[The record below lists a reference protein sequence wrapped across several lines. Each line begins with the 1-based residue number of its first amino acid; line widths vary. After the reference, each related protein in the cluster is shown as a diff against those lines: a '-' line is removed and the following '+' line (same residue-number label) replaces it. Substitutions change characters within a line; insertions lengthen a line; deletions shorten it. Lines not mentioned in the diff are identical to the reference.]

1 MEKQQVREK
10 RIPVFTVLKK
20 GAILKNIFVVN
31 SRDLSS
37 HGKDDA
43 EAEEILLVGHHPDC
57 DILLTHPSISR
68 YHLQI
73 RSLPSRQKLFLTD
86 LSSVHGTWVT
96 DQKVEPDACV
106 EVKEGDVIR
115 IGGSTRI
122 YSLHWI
128 PLSRAYDIDVSPL
141 HASTQNLEVAHQ
153 HQSQGSAEDGDG
165 HLDVTS
171 EGSGSSVPS
180 EDEDTYSTTTAILVP
195 LFSSTVLTLP
205 VEEEEE
211 EDPYLSAKETSS
223 LPVPRD
229 YSIGTENLQIRD
241 EVQAESTS
249 SGSLSLAQID
259 GGCFEAAGCQAFEL
273 AAEAETMRPFQEVN
287 GETAEHLTKAEIQSH
302 VYNGELKVS
311 GQDIAVSPRSSPQGK
326 QLIEM
331 LTEDAQGLL
340 GSQYGNEVSIETDTE
355 NLHEIGNDGRSTW
368 HSEDLEQSGLRSF
381 LLTPTQKPRTEFE
394 IKGEGNTGK
403 EVPIPWTLSTETF
416 EDKLLSDYTGDQ
428 ENQTQ
433 RTLAVRDDVL
443 SELDI
448 SRSSSR
454 RLSTSNIWSRRG
466 KDASV
471 LQVKTNKSEGK
482 QKKIG
487 KQAKAHLQRKALS
500 GRSIYLTVD
509 HGAYKLEPEIFTPD
523 KENLTPNS
531 HMLRR
536 LREVGEIKDTKSSS
550 SKAMRKPFFDI
561 HVEENLLAQQKPEVH
576 YMSSNSKVKQEPV
589 ALKKKAERAPFQ
601 PLLEKSSSQSQ
612 SYSEAPSTASARNN
626 ISRGV
631 RSSSNLSDGKNKM
644 RWTIVL
650 DTSSLLDKDSR
661 KTLHL
666 LQGLKGT
673 HLVVPRTV
681 IRELNETKRTR
692 NALFRRTVDMASSA
706 LDWIEECQVNTKW
719 WIELQSPL
727 EETKATAPTP
737 PVTPQSNG
745 YAFPFSLQWNNYA
758 PEIDSPTSEDE
769 VLECALLY
777 RNRNNID
784 EKLVLLSN
792 DITLKIKA
800 MSEGVICETALEFY
814 ESLKNPLS
822 ERFMWPESLPRG
834 RTWSHADDVV
844 LRERYDSRTCFPYR
858 KKPTFNG
865 GRRGESGA
873 AAAAKGLKLI
883 LLHNSQYGHIH

>member
-20 GAILKNIFVVN
+20 GAILKNIFVVK
-31 SRDLSS
+31 SLDLSS

-43 EAEEILLVGHHPDC
+43 EVEEILLVGHHPDC
-57 DILLTHPSISR
+57 DILLTLPSISR

-86 LSSVHGTWVT
+86 LSSVHGTWVA

-128 PLSRAYDIDVSPL
+128 PLSRAYDIYVSPL
-141 HASTQNLEVAHQ
+141 HASTKNLEVAHQ
-153 HQSQGSAEDGDG
+153 HQSQASAEDGDG

-180 EDEDTYSTTTAILVP
+180 EDEDTY
-195 LFSSTVLTLP
+195 
-205 VEEEEE
+205 
-211 EDPYLSAKETSS
+211 LSAKETSS

-229 YSIGTENLQIRD
+229 NYIGTENLQITD

-249 SGSLSLAQID
+249 SGSLSLAHID
-259 GGCFEAAGCQAFEL
+259 GCFEAAGW
-273 AAEAETMRPFQEVN
+273 
-287 GETAEHLTKAEIQSH
+287 
-302 VYNGELKVS
+302 
-311 GQDIAVSPRSSPQGK
+311 QDIAVSPRSSPQE
-326 QLIEM
+326 LLNAPES
-331 LTEDAQGLL
+331 TE
-340 GSQYGNEVSIETDTE
+340 E
-355 NLHEIGNDGRSTW
+355 
-368 HSEDLEQSGLRSF
+368 SF
-381 LLTPTQKPRTEFE
+381 ILSE

-403 EVPIPWTLSTETF
+403 EVPIPSTLSAETF

-471 LQVKTNKSEGK
+471 LQVRTNKSEGK
-482 QKKIG
+482 QKQIG
-487 KQAKAHLQRKALS
+487 KQANAHLQRKALS
-500 GRSIYLTVD
+500 GRSIYLIVD
-509 HGAYKLEPEIFTPD
+509 HGADKLEPEIFTPD
-523 KENLTPNS
+523 KENLTPSS
-531 HMLRR
+531 HMLKRR
-536 LREVGEIKDTKSSS
+536 LREIKDTKSSS

-561 HVEENLLAQQKPEVH
+561 HVEENLLAQQKPDVKC
-576 YMSSNSKVKQEPV
+576 MSSNSKVKHEPV

-601 PLLEKSSSQSQ
+601 PILEKSSSQNQ
-612 SYSEAPSTASARNN
+612 SYTEAPSTASARNN

-673 HLVVPRTV
+673 HLVIPRTGRNLKPSGFV
-681 IRELNETKRTR
+681 ELNETKRTR
-692 NALFRRTVDMASSA
+692 NVLFRRTVDMASSA

-719 WIELQSPL
+719 WIQLQSPL

-745 YAFPFSLQWNNYA
+745 FAFPFSLQWNNYA
-758 PEIDSPTSEDE
+758 LEIDSPTSEDE

-777 RNRNNID
+777 RNHNNID

-800 MSEGVICETALEFY
+800 MSEGVICERALEFY

-822 ERFMWPESLPRG
+822 E
-834 RTWSHADDVV
+834 
-844 LRERYDSRTCFPYR
+844 R

-873 AAAAKGLKLI
+873 AAAAKCLKLI
-883 LLHNSQYGHIH
+883 LLHNSQYGHFH

>member
-43 EAEEILLVGHHPDC
+43 EAEEILLVGRHPDC

-86 LSSVHGTWVT
+86 LSSVHGTWVA

-153 HQSQGSAEDGDG
+153 HQSQASAEDGDG

-205 VEEEEE
+205 RDSVNTQMLQRNDDDFQTSSKWDLDLVEAAAERPSRSCGLSKQQSGSYVEEVLGCYELELADERNVRGDEEGLLLNVMSEVIESSVPVEEEE

-223 LPVPRD
+223 LP
-229 YSIGTENLQIRD
+229 ITD

-259 GGCFEAAGCQAFEL
+259 DGCFEAAGCQAFEL

-287 GETAEHLTKAEIQSH
+287 GETAEHQAKAEIQSH
-302 VYNGELKVS
+302 VYNGELEVS

-381 LLTPTQKPRTEFE
+381 LLTPTQKPRTELLNAPESTEESFILSK

-454 RLSTSNIWSRRG
+454 RLST
-466 KDASV
+466 D
-471 LQVKTNKSEGK
+471 
-482 QKKIG
+482 
-487 KQAKAHLQRKALS
+487 
-500 GRSIYLTVD
+500 
-509 HGAYKLEPEIFTPD
+509 
-523 KENLTPNS
+523 
-531 HMLRR
+531 
-536 LREVGEIKDTKSSS
+536 VGS
-550 SKAMRKPFFDI
+550 
-561 HVEENLLAQQKPEVH
+561 
-576 YMSSNSKVKQEPV
+576 
-589 ALKKKAERAPFQ
+589 FQ
-601 PLLEKSSSQSQ
+601 GS
-612 SYSEAPSTASARNN
+612 
-626 ISRGV
+626 
-631 RSSSNLSDGKNKM
+631 
-644 RWTIVL
+644 
-650 DTSSLLDKDSR
+650 
-661 KTLHL
+661 
-666 LQGLKGT
+666 
-673 HLVVPRTV
+673 
-681 IRELNETKRTR
+681 
-692 NALFRRTVDMASSA
+692 
-706 LDWIEECQVNTKW
+706 
-719 WIELQSPL
+719 
-727 EETKATAPTP
+727 
-737 PVTPQSNG
+737 
-745 YAFPFSLQWNNYA
+745 
-758 PEIDSPTSEDE
+758 
-769 VLECALLY
+769 
-777 RNRNNID
+777 
-784 EKLVLLSN
+784 
-792 DITLKIKA
+792 
-800 MSEGVICETALEFY
+800 
-814 ESLKNPLS
+814 
-822 ERFMWPESLPRG
+822 
-834 RTWSHADDVV
+834 
-844 LRERYDSRTCFPYR
+844 
-858 KKPTFNG
+858 
-865 GRRGESGA
+865 
-873 AAAAKGLKLI
+873 
-883 LLHNSQYGHIH
+883 